1 MVLITCV
8 WKQSFPLSMYSKSL
22 ERERERERERRK
34 KEARWRLEIKASQ
47 FLWLCSF
54 VRHILLL
61 PYSTIPWA
69 HLWDTHCCFSTVHTP
84 NVLIDMTFQ
93 EPWTPLSLSLSLF
106 LSLPLPPNHL
116 IWIFLIVDLNIVCVL
131 SINQKLTTNKQR
143 QMVSYAL
150 KKLVH
155 SQVEKPLWTCIQ
167 PKTYLPLFFISA
179 RRFYT

>member
-1 MVLITCV
+1 MAVLICETHIV
-8 WKQSFPLSMYSKSL
+8 ASL
-22 ERERERERERRK
+22 QYNT
-34 KEARWRLEIKASQ
+34 LG
-47 FLWLCSF
+47 SF
-54 VRHILLL
+54 VRHTLLL
-61 PYSTIPWA
+61 LYSTYPECVDWYDISRT
-69 HLWDTHCCFSTVHTP
+69 LNS
-84 NVLIDMTFQ
+84 
-93 EPWTPLSLSLSLF
+93 SLSLSLF

>member
-8 WKQSFPLSMYSKSL
+8 WKQSFPWSMYSKSL
-22 ERERERERERRK
+22 EREREREERKRQGGGWK
-34 KEARWRLEIKASQ
+34 LKPLSS
-47 FLWLCSF
+47 CGC
-54 VRHILLL
+54 
-61 PYSTIPWA
+61 A
-69 HLWDTHCCFSTVHTP
+69 HLWDTYCCFPTVQYPGLICETHTVASLQYIP
-84 NVLIDMTFQ
+84 RMCWLIWHFKNP
-93 EPWTPLSLSLSLF
+93 ELLSLSLSLF